1 MTNKR
6 CGALMRNKTTADQ
19 HGGSM
24 RADGVHT
31 VYIKI
36 HTRDLYTGSASMIQ
50 FTSAFVESESSK

>member
-1 MTNKR
+1 
-6 CGALMRNKTTADQ
+6 MRNKTTADQ

-24 RADGVHT
+24 RADGAVHT